1 VSGIRLFRGLLGLE
15 HTAIE
20 NVTADPDGSVVFHVR
35 PMARQRGRCGRCR
48 RRCPGYDA
56 GTARRRWRTLDH
68 GVAMAFL
75 EADAP
80 RVRCPEHG
88 VVVAH
93 VPWAAHRAGH
103 TTSFD
108 QQVAWLAVRT
118 SKSAAMELMRI
129 AWRTVRAIANRV
141 EATLIHGLSNA
152 RVEALNTRIRL
163 LTRIAYGF
171 HSPRPL
177 IALAMLSQGPNRPQ
191 LPTRHPQIRQ

>member
-1 VSGIRLFRGLLGLE
+1 
-15 HTAIE
+15 
-20 NVTADPDGSVVFHVR
+20 
-35 PMARQRGRCGRCR
+35 M
-48 RRCPGYDA
+48 
-56 GTARRRWRTLDH
+56 
-68 GVAMAFL
+68 
-75 EADAP
+75 
-80 RVRCPEHG
+80 
-88 VVVAH
+88 
-93 VPWAAHRAGH
+93 
-103 TTSFD
+103 
-108 QQVAWLAVRT
+108 AWLAVRT

-129 AWRTVRAIANRV
+129 ACRTVRAIANRV